1 MADFVKL
8 NEFNIVV
15 KGITIHD
22 NECPTEE
29 AGVAFI
35 NNLFKTDHVWK
46 KTDPDTFEG
55 THLKGGTPFR
65 KNFAGVGYSYDESR
79 DAFIP
84 PKPYPSWVLDE
95 DKCIYVAPV
104 AEPITYTQN
113 LDKFDENGNIL
124 KDEEG
129 NTILDNDNYEWNEET
144 TSWVMVPRK
153 EV

>member
-8 NEFNIVV
+8 NESNIVV

-22 NECPTEE
+22 NECATEE

-46 KTDPDTFEG
+46 KTDPDTHEG
-55 THLKGGTPFR
+55 AHLKGGTPFR

-84 PKPYPSWVLDE
+84 PKPFASWVLDE

-104 AEPITYTQN
+104 AEPMTYTQN
-113 LDKFDENGNIL
+113 YVKIDNEGNQLNDENGNPIP
-124 KDEEG
+124 
-129 NTILDNDNYEWNEET
+129 DNDNYEWNEET
-144 TSWVMVPRK
+144 TSWVLVPRI
-153 EV
+153 EP